1 MPSLAWTFLV
11 MTIMSDV
18 IIYYFAY
25 FWYNE
30 KKVELMKYNYRKAIL
45 TDIDEI
51 MIAVED
57 ARRLLKEEGNGQW
70 QFGYPSRDDFIND
83 INNKELYVV
92 LTPDG
97 EIASV
102 CAITGYEEAYMHM
115 YEGTWLTDYE
125 YLVMHR
131 VAVKEKYRGLGYGK
145 ALFEVFIEVGKSKG
159 IKSLRIDTHKNN
171 SLLIHLFDLY
181 GFKYCGK
188 AILPPNKDRVM
199 YEKVIE

>member
-1 MPSLAWTFLV
+1 MNYKYRLAN
-11 MTIMSDV
+11 SQ
-18 IIYYFAY
+18 
-25 FWYNE
+25 
-30 KKVELMKYNYRKAIL
+30 
-45 TDIDEI
+45 DIDEI

-57 ARRLLKEEGNGQW
+57 ARALLKEEGNGQW
-70 QFGYPSRDDFIND
+70 QFGYPNRDDFLND
-83 INNKELYVV
+83 INNNELYVV
-92 LTPDG
+92 LTDSG

-115 YEGTWLTDYE
+115 YEGKWLTDYE

-131 VAVKEKYRGLGYGK
+131 VAVKAKYRGQGFGK
-145 ALFEVFIEVGKSKG
+145 ALFEVFIEVAKKKG

-181 GFKYCGK
+181 GFVYCGK

-199 YEKVIE
+199 YEKVLD